1 MYTVYSRTVSR
12 PKQLARKV
20 SGRSRKI
27 SIVPTMTAP
36 GGRLTRPIF
45 SPTETP
51 GADSDQRACA
61 PLEHAHNTPLATNQA
76 DELQPLSATGPPIRH
91 VQHTDAQMDT
101 GSGPPYG
108 STDSVTIQ
116 DLHLVI
122 QQQQAQMQAMQ
133 VAMQERPTRPP
144 LLAQPWR
151 PPTPSVVAPPTP
163 PTESTPAPTDERM
176 RELIMIRHLEYQ
188 LNKEREERRLADET
202 RLEHRRQSTASKAT
216 AADIARAASA
226 CPHNE

>member
-1 MYTVYSRTVSR
+1 
-12 PKQLARKV
+12 
-20 SGRSRKI
+20 
-27 SIVPTMTAP
+27 MTAP

-144 LLAQPWR
+144 TITIA
-151 PPTPSVVAPPTP
+151 A
-163 PTESTPAPTDERM
+163 
-176 RELIMIRHLEYQ
+176 
-188 LNKEREERRLADET
+188 
-202 RLEHRRQSTASKAT
+202 RLERISEAYDRPRWRVVRGDDQGTNKAQ
-216 AADIARAASA
+216 R
-226 CPHNE
+226 